1 MSKGQVFPYGFGQ
14 IGGTIEI
21 VSDLCLTLVIY
32 IFKQNFL
39 SARMANL
46 MELEQEDIQELVQQ
60 VGEYIEEGQHEENP
74 TIEPEKEKETLT
86 ECDEASQGDCFEGKS
101 V

>member
-1 MSKGQVFPYGFGQ
+1 MSFSYFLVILVAIRSYISKLTKSNNKDDLRVPMSKGQVFPYGFGQ

-46 MELEQEDIQELVQQ
+46 MELEQEDI
-60 VGEYIEEGQHEENP
+60 
-74 TIEPEKEKETLT
+74 
-86 ECDEASQGDCFEGKS
+86 
-101 V
+101 